1 MRELCIFIA
10 VFACYATLGQ
20 TALYLDDG
28 FRLIGGLVARDIR
41 HTSHEL
47 YLPQLVAF
55 GDLLAPLGLPP
66 HRVITLLSA
75 LGSAAGVALFH
86 RALRWLEPERAGLQ
100 VLATALVATTPAV
113 VFFATVVEYHGF
125 FFGFAQ
131 LAFLATVALVR
142 HPSAWRA
149 GLLGIAC
156 ALATLVHSTG
166 VLLPVIL
173 LPVFVV
179 ECKAS
184 LRGKVFEAA
193 LVIVTHLAG
202 VFLGVL
208 LLRALG
214 IGVVPEIPPLNGSWL
229 SAQWPGIPRAL
240 WREWGLPYA
249 PVCVGLLLS
258 IGHRST
264 RRLGLWVGM
273 AVLLYA
279 VATGLALGPTL
290 WERGAYLGPLVGPA
304 ALLTARAMPRAWC
317 GLLVALGAVGALGQV
332 ITHDRASAGYA
343 LFVSGVYRAAGDSV
357 PRVLIAARSERAA
370 VTVLDAVPNYIYV
383 GDHVALSPP
392 EFESSLRHL
401 KRGLDAQR
409 TPGSQ
414 LLISDAS
421 LDALRSTAQG
431 QMLAD
436 ALSAQFTL
444 RRVEVDGFAG
454 WRID

>member
-10 VFACYATLGQ
+10 VFAGYATLGQ

-28 FRLIGGLVARDIR
+28 FRLIGGLVARDLR

-75 LGSAAGVALFH
+75 FGSAAGVALFH
-86 RALRWLEPERAGLQ
+86 RALRWLEPDRAGLQ

-149 GLLGIAC
+149 GLLGVAC
-156 ALATLVHSTG
+156 SLATLVHSTG

-179 ECKAS
+179 ECKAP
-184 LRGKVFEAA
+184 LRRKVLHAA
-193 LVIVTHLAG
+193 LGLVIHLAG

-208 LLRALG
+208 LLRNLG
-214 IGVVPEIPPLNGSWL
+214 VGVAHEMPPLNRSWL

-240 WREWGLPYA
+240 WREWSLPYA

-258 IGHRST
+258 MRHHAT
-264 RRLGLWVGM
+264 RRLGLWVGV
-273 AVLLYA
+273 AVLLYV
-279 VATGLALGPTL
+279 VATGLVLGPTL

-304 ALLTARAMPRAWC
+304 AVLTVRAVPRAWC
-317 GLLVALGAVGALGQV
+317 GLLVALGAVGALAQV
-332 ITHDRASAGYA
+332 IAHDAASTDYVR
-343 LFVSGVYRAAGDSV
+343 FVSGVYRAAGDKS

-370 VTVLDAVPNYIYV
+370 VIVLDVVPNYIYV
-383 GDHVALSPP
+383 GDHVALPPP
-392 EFESSLRHL
+392 EFEFNLRHL
-401 KRGLDAQR
+401 KRALDAQR

-414 LLISDAS
+414 LLMSDAS
-421 LDALRSTAQG
+421 LDSLRSTAQG

-444 RRVEVDGFAG
+444 RRVEVDGFVG